1 MVAKE
6 LPPEEKKKVIEKETV
21 KILEKREERN
31 EKGDTIAL
39 KDKDLRSFL
48 PKKIGA
54 YVPSGD
60 FVGNPYQAS
69 GASFSNAEQDYS
81 DGQNHL
87 RITLVDYNSAQ
98 GQHAQEIARWRAD
111 LAVETRRE
119 KGGSFVL
126 DDMIGW
132 EMYHKES
139 QRAEIM
145 LAVSDRI
152 MLTIIADNQEDT
164 AFLKYVAK
172 QMRLKTLA
180 NY

>member
-1 MVAKE
+1 M
-6 LPPEEKKKVIEKETV
+6 
-21 KILEKREERN
+21 
-31 EKGDTIAL
+31 
-39 KDKDLRSFL
+39 RSKTKTCAAFAQ
-48 PKKIGA
+48 KIGA

-60 FVGNPYQAS
+60 FVGSPYQAS
-69 GASFSNAEQDYS
+69 GTSFSNAEQDYS

-87 RITLVDYNSAQ
+87 RISLVDYNSAQ
-98 GQHAQEIARWRAD
+98 GQHAQEIARWRAE
-111 LAVETRRE
+111 LQVETRRE
-119 KGGSFVL
+119 KGGSFIL

-152 MLTIIADNQEDT
+152 MLTIIADHQEDT